1 MLWVAGTAEG
11 RRCWGAQRDPSAV
24 PLLWVSGINSPFFS
38 PLHPNRGC
46 HPLNQAGKV
55 SGLLLGR
62 GFLFFFFSR
71 LMHRITLMGLNSS
84 SQATRG
90 KNNKLLDV
98 RRNYG
103 PSLFRVSLVDLGPL
117 CSIVPAAL
125 SIGAGETQVGNF
137 IAGHVQGK
145 DAPEPFRGQ
154 TVVVRDR
161 GRCWMT
167 RQWDGAPGGGRC
179 GGPGV
184 LGTRQEHAELGVP
197 SLCPGDSPISSQ
209 LLFSLVCSTRGGRQG
224 KGSAQMDA
232 WQGAWGFG
240 GFLLGCFWCCCCS
253 RGWHRARMGCQVLG
267 GRAQT
272 AA

>member
-1 MLWVAGTAEG
+1 
-11 RRCWGAQRDPSAV
+11 
-24 PLLWVSGINSPFFS
+24 
-38 PLHPNRGC
+38 
-46 HPLNQAGKV
+46 
-55 SGLLLGR
+55 
-62 GFLFFFFSR
+62 
-71 LMHRITLMGLNSS
+71 MHRITLMGLNSS

-137 IAGHVQGK
+137 IVGHVQGK
-145 DAPEPFRGQ
+145 DAPEPFWGQ

-232 WQGAWGFG
+232 WHGAWGFG
-240 GFLLGCFWCCCCS
+240 GFL
-253 RGWHRARMGCQVLG
+253 
-267 GRAQT
+267 
-272 AA
+272 

>member
-1 MLWVAGTAEG
+1 
-11 RRCWGAQRDPSAV
+11 
-24 PLLWVSGINSPFFS
+24 
-38 PLHPNRGC
+38 
-46 HPLNQAGKV
+46 
-55 SGLLLGR
+55 
-62 GFLFFFFSR
+62 
-71 LMHRITLMGLNSS
+71 MHRITLMDLNSS

-145 DAPEPFRGQ
+145 DAPEPFRGR

-161 GRCWMT
+161 GRCWMS

-184 LGTRQEHAELGVP
+184 LGARQEHAELGVP
-197 SLCPGDSPISSQ
+197 SLCLGDSPVSPSALRPRVQHSGRSSGERQ
-209 LLFSLVCSTRGGRQG
+209 CPNGRVARGLGVWGLSLGLLLV
-224 KGSAQMDA
+224 
-232 WQGAWGFG
+232 
-240 GFLLGCFWCCCCS
+240 LLLQPGLAPCS
-253 RGWHRARMGCQVLG
+253 RGLPGIRGKGPDSGVREHREDEESVIRAGRPWESEACPSPEQG
-267 GRAQT
+267 GS
-272 AA
+272 